1 MINKTPIRC
10 GAWLRF
16 ALNELLAVLV
26 ISIAMA
32 LVDGAVDPKRC
43 SRRGTNTPCS
53 CLASVNLPS
62 WWRITWESQQ
72 NGFTWEFWGEA
83 MVWSKTVGD
92 AASSVSMLSLTSIV
106 GLEGRGKKWPS
117 NCWHHCTK
125 GIWWGFNSAEKQRDC
140 SGLSRTGDAAFPKL
154 GSCKQWLC
162 ETPSKHLMWLFLPGE
177 SKSQHI
183 LPFTYS
189 VFDLLVSTSLHLKT
203 AKISPESGPKS
214 E

>member
-1 MINKTPIRC
+1 MKSLSSLSSALPWHWSTAPSTQNVAPGGAPTRLAA
-10 GAWLRF
+10 AWLQSTSP
-16 ALNELLAVLV
+16 A
-26 ISIAMA
+26 
-32 LVDGAVDPKRC
+32 DGGSPGNH
-43 SRRGTNTPCS
+43 SR
-53 CLASVNLPS
+53 
-62 WWRITWESQQ
+62 I

-162 ETPSKHLMWLFLPGE
+162 ETPSKHLMWLFLPWE

-189 VFDLLVSTSLHLKT
+189 VFDLLASTSLHLKT

>member
-1 MINKTPIRC
+1 MAPSTQNVAPGGAPTRLAA
-10 GAWLRF
+10 AWLQSTSQ
-16 ALNELLAVLV
+16 A
-26 ISIAMA
+26 
-32 LVDGAVDPKRC
+32 DGGSPGN
-43 SRRGTNTPCS
+43 SR
-53 CLASVNLPS
+53 
-62 WWRITWESQQ
+62 I

-106 GLEGRGKKWPS
+106 GLEGRGKKLPS

-162 ETPSKHLMWLFLPGE
+162 ETPSKHLMWLLPALRIKVSAYPFLYIFCVWP
-177 SKSQHI
+177 SC
-183 LPFTYS
+183 
-189 VFDLLVSTSLHLKT
+189 VDLLASQDRQDFTRKWSKVW
-203 AKISPESGPKS
+203 IEQNI
-214 E
+214 